1 MLQHIGIASARLNQ
15 KMMNELTKQRS
26 KHDLYLVEAGVVE
39 HVLAPAL
46 DDGGVGWD
54 VAVGCQD
61 LQTVATKG
69 YVTPEIVLMRKRET
83 IYESAL
89 IVDNS

>member
-1 MLQHIGIASARLNQ
+1 
-15 KMMNELTKQRS
+15 MNTQNRRFH
-26 KHDLYLVEAGVVE
+26 HDLYLIEAGVVE

-83 IYESAL
+83 IYESAWIKL
-89 IVDNS
+89 